1 VQSITKKNLDS
12 SGKLH
17 MPEKDN
23 ILNFLQDLG
32 TVDQLRALA
41 QEESGT
47 CQGISNSHI
56 HLPPNF
62 SAFDS
67 VQEAVDKAAAEDV
80 VALGCGNYYDYSVYT
95 DLVTLTRKHRIFPV
109 FGTEII
115 ALDPDLVAQGV
126 RVNDPGNPG
135 KIYICGKGITRFL
148 RLSDLATRLLSKI
161 RASDTQRMAEMT
173 TKMGACFDACGIHTG
188 LDAQGIVDRVAAR
201 HQADPST
208 IVLQERHIAQAFQER
223 LFDLFPKEARINKLT
238 ELFGAAPKS
247 SVDNPVSLQ
256 IEIRSVLMKSGKPC
270 FVPEDFVTLAEAA
283 QLIQALG
290 GIVCYPVLADG
301 SDPVCEY
308 EADIDA
314 LIATL
319 RQNKISMVE
328 FIPTRNQPD
337 TLTRYVTQ
345 LRKAGFAVVAGTEHN
360 TLDKIPIEPLCVKSQ
375 AIPAALQEIFWEG
388 TCVMAA
394 HQYLVS
400 QGECGFVD
408 QKGQPNTQYDSP
420 EERIQA
426 FAGLGGAVIRA
437 YRT

>member
-1 VQSITKKNLDS
+1 
-12 SGKLH
+12 

-23 ILNFLQDLG
+23 ILIFLQDLG
-32 TVDQLRALA
+32 TVDQLRTRA
-41 QEESGT
+41 QEESGA

-67 VQEAVDKAAAEDV
+67 VQEAVEKAAAEGV

-95 DLVTLTRKHRIFPV
+95 DLVTLTRQHRIFPI

-115 ALDPDLVAQGV
+115 ALDQDLVAQGI

-135 KIYICGKGITRFL
+135 KIYICGKGITRFMQ
-148 RLSDLATRLLSKI
+148 LSDRAAQLLGQI
-161 RASDTQRMAEMT
+161 RQSDARRMAEMT
-173 TKMGACFDACGIHTG
+173 SKMAACFDGCSIQTG
-188 LDAQGIVDRVAAR
+188 LNAERIVERVAAR

-238 ELFGAAPKS
+238 DLFGAAPKS
-247 SVDNPVSLQ
+247 SVDDPVSLQ
-256 IEIRSVLMKSGKPC
+256 IEIRSVLIKSGKPC

-319 RQNKISMVE
+319 RQNNLSMVE
-328 FIPTRNQPD
+328 FIPIRNQPD
-337 TLTRYVTQ
+337 VLTRYVTQ
-345 LRKAGFAVVAGTEHN
+345 LRAAGFAVVAGTEHN
-360 TLDKIPIEPLCVKSQ
+360 TLDKIPIEPKCVKAQ
-375 AIPAALQEIFWEG
+375 PIPAELKEIFWEG

-394 HQYLVS
+394 HQYLVA

-408 QKGQPNTQYDSP
+408 RDGQPNTQYDSA

-426 FAGLGGAVIRA
+426 FADLGGAVIRA

>member
-1 VQSITKKNLDS
+1 MV
-12 SGKLH
+12 
-17 MPEKDN
+17 EKEN
-23 ILNFLQDLG
+23 ILNFLQELG

-41 QEESGT
+41 KEESGT
-47 CQGISNSHI
+47 CLGISNSHI

-67 VQEAVDKAAAEDV
+67 VQEAVEKAASEDV

-95 DLVTLTRKHRIFPV
+95 DLVKLTRQHRIFPI

-115 ALDPDLVAQGV
+115 ALDQDLVAQGI

-148 RLSDLATRLLSKI
+148 SLSDRAGQLLAKI
-161 RASDTQRMAEMT
+161 RQSDAQRMAEMT
-173 TKMGACFDACGIHTG
+173 TKMDLCFNGCGIETG
-188 LDAQGIVDRVAAR
+188 LNAERIVERVAAR
-201 HQADPST
+201 HQADPNT

-223 LFDLFPKEARINKLT
+223 LFDLVTEKLRGEKLT
-238 ELFGAAPKS
+238 ELFGATPKS
-247 SVDNPVSLQ
+247 AIDDAVSLQ
-256 IEIRSVLMKSGKPC
+256 NEIRSVLMKSGKPC

-301 SDPVCEY
+301 SNPICEY
-308 EADIDA
+308 EANIDE
-314 LIATL
+314 LIAAL
-319 RQNKISMVE
+319 RQHNISMVE
-328 FIPTRNQPD
+328 FIPIRNQPD
-337 TLTRYVTQ
+337 VLTQYV
-345 LRKAGFAVVAGTEHN
+345 LRLREAGFAVVAGTEHN
-360 TLDKIPIEPLCVKSQ
+360 TLDKIPIEPLCVKRQ
-375 AIPAALQEIFWEG
+375 AIPAALKEIFWEG

-408 QKGQPNTQYDSP
+408 QDGQPNAQYDSP

-426 FAGLGGAVIRA
+426 FADLGGAVIRT

>member
-1 VQSITKKNLDS
+1 
-12 SGKLH
+12 

-41 QEESGT
+41 QEQNGA

-67 VQEAVDKAAAEDV
+67 VQEAVDKAAGEDV

-115 ALDPDLVAQGV
+115 ALDQDLVAQGI

-135 KIYICGKGITRFL
+135 KIYICGKGITRFMS
-148 RLSDLATRLLSKI
+148 LSNKADQYLTKI
-161 RASDTQRMAEMT
+161 RQSDARRMAEMT
-173 TKMGACFDACGIHTG
+173 TKMGACFDGCAIHTG
-188 LDAQGIVDRVAAR
+188 LDAQGIVERVAAR

-223 LFDLFPKEARINKLT
+223 LFDLFPKEARIAKLT
-238 ELFGAAPKS
+238 ELFGTAPKS
-247 SVDNPVSLQ
+247 AVDDPVALQ
-256 IEIRSVLMKSGKPC
+256 IEIRSVLMKAGKPC
-270 FVPEDFVTLAEAA
+270 FVPEDFVTLAEAG
-283 QLIQALG
+283 QLIHALG

-319 RQNKISMVE
+319 RQNQISMVE
-328 FIPTRNQPD
+328 FIPIRNQPD
-337 TLTRYVTQ
+337 VLTRYVTQ
-345 LRKAGFAVVAGTEHN
+345 LRAAGFAVVAGTEHN
-360 TLDKIPIEPLCVKSQ
+360 TLDKIPVEPLCVKSQ
-375 AIPAALQEIFWEG
+375 AIPADLKDIFWEG
-388 TCVMAA
+388 SCVMAA
-394 HQYLVS
+394 HQYLVA

-408 QKGQPNTQYDSP
+408 QHGQPSTQYESA
-420 EERIQA
+420 EERIKA
-426 FAGLGGAVIRA
+426 FADLGSAVIRA